1 MVTRKEKKSE
11 KMLSLDY
18 VLIVHKNHKS
28 GLGSLTY
35 NIHVL
40 ETKICQTGNIKK
52 NIFRNLSN

>member
-1 MVTRKEKKSE
+1 
-11 KMLSLDY
+11 MLSLDY